1 MFVTHPKE
9 FFVQEFFFSSKQ
21 QQIKEEEEEAASTF
35 LTIHDVMHDVGEMFL
50 FFSLLELKN
59 VVFG

>member
-1 MFVTHPKE
+1 V
-9 FFVQEFFFSSKQ
+9 FFPSKQ
-21 QQIKEEEEEAASTF
+21 QQKKEEEQAASTF

-50 FFSLLELKN
+50 FVSLLELKN

>member
-1 MFVTHPKE
+1 M
-9 FFVQEFFFSSKQ
+9 FFSSKQ
-21 QQIKEEEEEAASTF
+21 QQKEEEEEAASTF

-50 FFSLLELKN
+50 CFSLLELKN